1 MKVKSLKVKS
11 IKNKSGYKIL
21 DISGESGDLL
31 NNHKT
36 DRNAIILVRTG
47 SIIYRDA
54 DKIVP
59 LSSGDVYD
67 IAPNVFHKIVFTTKA
82 KFFVVMDNNSKLV
95 FEK

>member
-11 IKNKSGYKIL
+11 VKNKSGFKIL
-21 DISGESGDLL
+21 DISGVSGDLL
-31 NNHKT
+31 NNHKI
-36 DRNAIILVRTG
+36 DRNGLILVRTG
-47 SIIYRDA
+47 NIIYKDA
-54 DKIVP
+54 DKIIP

-67 IAPNVFHKIVFTTKA
+67 IAPNTFHKIVFTTKA